1 MDIRHIEN
9 FGQIMAFNDLNS
21 QSFDFYCYPG
31 HPREIHDKYG
41 SLAVEDFYNM
51 IINELEKYS
60 SKVYRVSTAVFVIP
74 YSEKNPLSLSINF
87 KSKIYNLSRRK
98 ITINNVH

>member
-1 MDIRHIEN
+1 MDIRHIKN
-9 FGQIMAFNDLNS
+9 FGQIMSFSDLYN

-31 HPREIHDKYG
+31 HPHDIHDKYG

-60 SKVYRVSTAVFVIP
+60 SEVYRASIAVFVIP
-74 YSEKNPLSLSINF
+74 YSENNPLSLSINF
-87 KSKIYNLSRRK
+87 KSKIYTLSRRTV
-98 ITINNVH
+98 TINNV